1 LVAGEQSRRDPSEQG
16 RSSAP
21 SEGVNP
27 DRFVRISS
35 IPHAPSSLLFN
46 FLATRGAPWHGVGP
60 DRYDVS
66 LPAVCAERASSNRQ
80 PLRPMPEMPDSPS
93 FVSGFRVRSYELDGL
108 GHVNHAVYLNYLE
121 QARFDAL
128 ASGGFPLHVME
139 AEGWAVH
146 VVRIEVDYRSEC
158 RFEDQLLVTT
168 RVLELRNS
176 SMTLGQKIHCL
187 RGPARPVPPLLGPI
201 GTRPELPADPALA
214 VEARIVAVWVGPSGR
229 PIRIPGEV
237 RSSLA
242 E

>member
-1 LVAGEQSRRDPSEQG
+1 
-16 RSSAP
+16 
-21 SEGVNP
+21 
-27 DRFVRISS
+27 
-35 IPHAPSSLLFN
+35 
-46 FLATRGAPWHGVGP
+46 
-60 DRYDVS
+60 
-66 LPAVCAERASSNRQ
+66 
-80 PLRPMPEMPDSPS
+80 MPETPDSPS

-128 ASGGFPLHVME
+128 ASGGFPLQVME

-201 GTRPELPADPALA
+201 GTPPELPADPPLA

-237 RSSLA
+237 RSALA
-242 E
+242 G